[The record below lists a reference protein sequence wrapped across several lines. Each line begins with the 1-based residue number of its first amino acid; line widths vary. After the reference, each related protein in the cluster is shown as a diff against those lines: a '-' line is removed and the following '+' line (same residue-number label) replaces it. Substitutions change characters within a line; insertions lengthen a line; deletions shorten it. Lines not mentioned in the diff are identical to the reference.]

1 MGDKYFEKD
10 VNSPDYA
17 RDTLEFYLEKGRP
30 VCLSVLVR
38 GNMVAV
44 AMKIDSED

>member
-17 RDTLEFYLEKGRP
+17 RDTLEFYLENGRP
-30 VCLSVLVR
+30 VWLERVR
-38 GNMVAV
+38 KRKYGIGSYEN
-44 AMKIDSED
+44 